1 MYVCMYVRV
10 FQVFNVPGGYIQSYM
25 IWCSSCHFLH
35 REEEGDMVIEREG
48 GRVIFVTPYA
58 VAYTL

>member
-1 MYVCMYVRV
+1 MYVCMYVRM

-25 IWCSSCHFLH
+25 IWCSSVIFCIERK
-35 REEEGDMVIEREG
+35 REVGQWREG
-48 GRVIFVTPYA
+48 GRVIFVIPYA